1 MPASTVSFLL
11 LLLLLSISIPL
22 VLASRKCPSD
32 VSSPIK
38 ATLDN
43 SALFSSCALG
53 SASART
59 NVRSLFDVLTFS
71 ERNFLIFCRS
81 PACMKPVKKLLRAIP
96 TDCLIT
102 YHGAQR
108 NLSQEVSALY
118 RQCAEVVGAADQTDE
133 DYVYSK
139 MHSNF
144 NCNMTITLVEAL
156 FRTPSFRNL
165 PPRAQGRR
173 HELDDE
179 RAPPRAVLAA
189 RPPSP
194 DALPIAGA
202 APARAALE
210 PRAKLP
216 SSTSAR
222 LDDALVHP
230 AGRRRRRVPRSGWT
244 GLLAAELERKGAM
257 SAIGD
262 VASVI
267 PEETAAGS
275 AQDTSEASGGDRPR
289 PTRKRS
295 REDAAQ
301 DVRSETRCIFTPVKK
316 ARKYDQLPSAV
327 ERSRRAGGERP
338 PSSVASGVDMLFFND
353 GEEMPQK
360 NQAQHEK
367 QTSIARA
374 PTESG
379 SDRFSQRRSENRVQ
393 DVQQTSLNAG
403 DFVGTSTDVIQEKMH
418 DTAPLSPFT
427 SSPLSFRMSRAEV
440 LQSQLHSQATRA
452 VNFSRPLHH
461 ARGEVLLS
469 NVLHGAQ
476 DQLEVRTTFTASS
489 RASPSSSPSTSTS
502 SQGSIVL
509 GRPPPGWQKRMFQSL
524 TEDRTAKPKMQ
535 FGSLVSAPEDA
546 DPVSPMT
553 TGKHPD
559 NSRPLVIPSSRSST
573 GGDGSRSICDALIDV
588 DANERIMAA
597 ATSQQL
603 PGHSLMRFQRPPIE
617 GTLQHLHI
625 GSETPLMFSNLSCRN
640 SRSEQ
645 RRNNYL
651 QKSNATIV
659 GNVVTHE
666 EDS

>member
-1 MPASTVSFLL
+1 MNWMTSGRHRALYSQRGRRRQMHF
-11 LLLLLSISIPL
+11 
-22 VLASRKCPSD
+22 PSQ
-32 VSSPIK
+32 VQRQRVRPSSP
-38 ATLDN
+38 
-43 SALFSSCALG
+43 
-53 SASART
+53 
-59 NVRSLFDVLTFS
+59 VRSS
-71 ERNFLIFCRS
+71 
-81 PACMKPVKKLLRAIP
+81 
-96 TDCLIT
+96 
-102 YHGAQR
+102 H
-108 NLSQEVSALY
+108 
-118 RQCAEVVGAADQTDE
+118 
-133 DYVYSK
+133 
-139 MHSNF
+139 
-144 NCNMTITLVEAL
+144 
-156 FRTPSFRNL
+156 
-165 PPRAQGRR
+165 
-173 HELDDE
+173 
-179 RAPPRAVLAA
+179 
-189 RPPSP
+189 
-194 DALPIAGA
+194 
-202 APARAALE
+202 PARARDSTT
-210 PRAKLP
+210 PWYILP
-216 SSTSAR
+216 VG
-222 LDDALVHP
+222 DDDESQDI
-230 AGRRRRRVPRSGWT
+230 RV
-244 GLLAAELERKGAM
+244 LELERKGAM

-367 QTSIARA
+367 QTSIALA
-374 PTESG
+374 PTQSG

-393 DVQQTSLNAG
+393 DSRRECPEDQDMHRRHPEALDNLSDGEKFSFYEPQLPRGGVSERDFQLARVNSNSCADPDSGMTFADRENELFTSA
-403 DFVGTSTDVIQEKMH
+403 TDSIQEKMH

-452 VNFSRPLHH
+452 
-461 ARGEVLLS
+461 
-469 NVLHGAQ
+469 

-524 TEDRTAKPKMQ
+524 TEDRTAKPKLQ
-535 FGSLVSAPEDA
+535 FGNLVSAPEDA

-588 DANERIMAA
+588 DTNERIMAA

-617 GTLQHLHI
+617 ETRGVNSVETITCRKAMQRSWVMSSRTKRILDAVSVSKTSATEKLTHDSTTKYQEMESVAIYMCTLVQCYKI
-625 GSETPLMFSNLSCRN
+625 NENIRADTTTSPVVDDQSPPKPTSPSKVTVVSTQAACRREIIFSPKHAN
-640 SRSEQ
+640 
-645 RRNNYL
+645 
-651 QKSNATIV
+651 
-659 GNVVTHE
+659 
-666 EDS
+666 